1 MKRYKAY
8 DPPEYVSWELDPEEL
23 ERFDATLAADPA
35 RKAVIDALDND
46 ALLGLYTALVRARLH
61 DVHLKRWVK
70 NGVITK
76 AWLAT
81 GEEAVTVGSTLALDR
96 RGPDGDVVGPMIR
109 NASACLEMG
118 IPLEQMFGAY
128 LAVDTTPCRGR
139 DIHIGDLAHG
149 VIAPVSH
156 VGSLMPVMVG
166 CALGFKMKREPRV
179 AMTWVG
185 DGASK
190 NGEFHEGANF
200 AAALGLPVV
209 TFIQNN
215 QVALGTPTSQHNKG
229 AFPAFADAYGMPG
242 AVVDG
247 NNVLDVYAASKLA
260 VDRAR
265 AGDGPT
271 LLVAET
277 FRMGGHATHD
287 EREARELFAPDV
299 FAAWGKRDPVG
310 VFEAWLMERGV
321 PSSTLSTLEGEVDA
335 ALEAAAA
342 TALSGR
348 ASAQPDPGDLLEG
361 IYA

>member
-8 DPPEYVSWELDPEEL
+8 DPPEYQNWTLDSDELH
-23 ERFDATLAADPA
+23 RFSETVEADAE
-35 RKAVIDALDND
+35 RKAVIDELDED
-46 ALLGLYTALVRARLH
+46 GLLGIYEALVRARLH
-61 DVHLKRWVK
+61 DIHLKRWVK
-70 NGVITK
+70 NGIITK

-109 NASACLEMG
+109 NAAACIEMG

-128 LAVDTTPCRGR
+128 LAVDATPCRGR
-139 DIHIGDLAHG
+139 DLHIGDLTHG
-149 VIAPVSH
+149 VVAPVSH
-156 VGSLMPVMVG
+156 VASLMPVMVG
-166 CALGFKMKREPRV
+166 CALGFKMKGEPRV

-200 AAALGLPVV
+200 AAAVDLPMV
-209 TFIQNN
+209 TFLQNN
-215 QVALGTPTSQHNKG
+215 QVALGTPTQWHNKG
-229 AFPAFADAYGMPG
+229 DFLAFADAYGMPG
-242 AVVDG
+242 AMVDG
-247 NNVLDVYAASKLA
+247 NNVLDVYAASTLA
-260 VDRAR
+260 VRRAR
-265 AGDGPT
+265 TGGGPT
-271 LLVAET
+271 FLVAET

-287 EREARELFAPDV
+287 EREAREIFPAEV

-310 VFEAWLMERGV
+310 VYEGWLQARGV
-321 PSSTLSTLEGEVDA
+321 SESTLTEIEQRVDA

-342 TALSGR
+342 TALTYR
-348 ASAQPDPGDLLEG
+348 TSAPPNPDDLLAG